1 MGLLRLSHHHFTKL
15 IEIHG
20 SRTVFV
26 ELLEDSLQFLLC
38 ERRQELTDQ
47 ASQRLGGDVAVT
59 LLVVYPATTKC
70 SLEPLPTRAFS
81 LLKAPTGA
89 FTLKNLLRHYSE
101 WAFKHSEPN

>member
-47 ASQRLGGDVAVT
+47 PSQRLGGDVAVT
-59 LLVVYPATTKC
+59 LLVVYPATTM
-70 SLEPLPTRAFS
+70 
-81 LLKAPTGA
+81 
-89 FTLKNLLRHYSE
+89 
-101 WAFKHSEPN
+101 HSEAIWGSIKT